1 MTTVVKTWQK
11 NDLRRVY
18 LDLLITGSKQEK
30 GGKNSLPHVHVL
42 HEMLHWEVSRC
53 NRAVDII
60 AMY

>member
-1 MTTVVKTWQK
+1 MTTVMKTWQK
-11 NDLRRVY
+11 MNLCRMY
-18 LDLLITGSKQEK
+18 LDLLITGSKQEN
-30 GGKNSLPHVHVL
+30 GGKNLLSHIHDL

>member
-1 MTTVVKTWQK
+1 M
-11 NDLRRVY
+11 NLGRVY

-30 GGKNSLPHVHVL
+30 GGKNSFSHVHVL

-53 NRAVDII
+53 NCAVDII